1 MKLPGSPGFAAPP
14 ASRQAQKLS
23 TRITHELPQISPSTL
38 SLGVVIP
45 CHNNSWQLSG
55 VLTSLAYQ
63 TVKPD
68 AVVVVDDNSNGPE
81 AHSLRQ
87 LCRTCGA
94 IYTRLARP
102 RNELEALGRRS
113 HARNAGT
120 SLLDTD
126 VVLYLDG
133 DMLLN
138 SGYVQEVKL
147 YHAALPRIYLRGL
160 RYCIPTEQQSRGYDN
175 CLSEFLRECQATAP
189 SPVDY
194 VGADDHLPHLS
205 EKRARY
211 DRWEWC
217 ASNNLSVRRRYAIE
231 IGCWDQNFLGWGEED
246 IDFSFRLFRLGLT
259 PMLLTGVNANCY
271 HLDHYVDRRA
281 NQMTLK
287 RNAAYLINKWP
298 GIAEYR
304 RAAYAQYQID
314 VDDLLSDAR

>member
-1 MKLPGSPGFAAPP
+1 MGRFVCARFPAAPSS
-14 ASRQAQKLS
+14 ANSKLS
-23 TRITHELPQISPSTL
+23 TRITHQLLYISPSSL

-55 VLTSLAYQ
+55 VLTSIAHQ
-63 TVKPD
+63 TEKPD
-68 AVVVVDDNSNGPE
+68 AVVVVDDNSDRSE

-87 LCRTCGA
+87 LCRTFGA
-94 IYTRLARP
+94 IYTRLSRP

-120 SLLDTD
+120 SLVNTD

-133 DMLLN
+133 DMLLS
-138 SGYVQEVKL
+138 SGYLREVKL

-160 RYCIPTEQQSRGYDN
+160 RYCIPTEQQSKGFDY
-175 CLSEFLRECQATAP
+175 CLREFLWKSQATVL
-189 SPVDY
+189 SPVAY
-194 VGADDHLPHLS
+194 AGADDHVQHLS
-205 EKRARY
+205 AERARP

-231 IGCWDQNFLGWGEED
+231 IGYWDQNFLGWGEED

-259 PMLLTGVNANCY
+259 PILLTSVNANCY

-281 NQMTLK
+281 NQMTLR